1 MSNVSAAL
9 QQYLDRLDNIE
20 VERQAC
26 VDAAKQVLAEAKG
39 EGFDP
44 KVLRQLASA
53 RRTEGK
59 VEQLRTV
66 VNLSDNLDL
75 LGDADE

>member
-1 MSNVSAAL
+1 MSNVHAAL
-9 QQYLDRLDNIE
+9 QRYLERLNAIE
-20 VERQAC
+20 DERQAC

-44 KVLRQLASA
+44 KVVRQLASA

-59 VEQLRTV
+59 VEVLRTV

-75 LGDADE
+75 LGESD